1 MPKTPPE
8 EFDDNDH
15 TDELPVLIETV
26 VLEPG
31 HVSVVD
37 AEALEDTAER
47 TARFSP
53 IPAVTEVEVESLQSD
68 LAARG
73 AQIAA
78 LEEDIAQLNTRWL
91 DVERHLTA
99 KDARIDELSHIVAEL
114 RGALAE
120 RHTAEQRLAAELRE
134 RSAALDRSSSENA
147 ELRAT
152 AAATERQLA
161 ALANQP
167 VAPRVTD
174 EATSVQRL
182 REEVASLATYLENRH
197 RWWTELKAQ
206 AAASSADID
215 RLQRE
220 LRSLEATRRE
230 ATALAARE
238 SERATTLRRELVEQ
252 TRLAEELR
260 RALAAARAA
269 AAETRAQPVPQ
280 APTRVASK
288 PSPPAQVATSGESR
302 AERGARHPTSAD
314 TAEPAAKAMGLPPA
328 PAFEVV
334 AALEAEVGHRRQ
346 QIAAQLVEL
355 RDREQRIQRGAVG
368 LEQVRQELAAARI
381 DLEHH
386 RADRARLERALVDKD
401 RALEARDARI
411 GSLQDELSERLGAIQ
426 KLNAMD
432 LSLQGLDSKMSDRLR
447 RADQTA
453 ETAGSPMLVCLTGD
467 APKQFALTS
476 KTVTI
481 GRGHACDIQII
492 THFVSREH
500 ARITTDRGTIVIEDL
515 ASTNGVF
522 VNSIRVERQELQ
534 HGDLVTIGETQF
546 RFLESVAH

>member
-1 MPKTPPE
+1 MPKTPPD

-26 VLEPG
+26 VLEPA
-31 HVSVVD
+31 HASVVD

-47 TARFSP
+47 TARFNP
-53 IPAVTEVEVESLQSD
+53 IPAATEVEVESLQSD

-73 AQIAA
+73 AQIAS

-114 RGALAE
+114 RRALAE
-120 RHTAEQRLAAELRE
+120 RHTVERRLAAELGE
-134 RSAALDRSSSENA
+134 RSASLDRSSSENA

-152 AAATERQLA
+152 AAGTERQLA

-167 VAPRVTD
+167 VTPR

-182 REEVASLATYLENRH
+182 REEVASLTTYLENRH
-197 RWWTELKAQ
+197 RWWAELKAQ

-252 TRLAEELR
+252 TRLVEELR

-288 PSPPAQVATSGESR
+288 PSSPAQVATSGESR
-302 AERGARHPTSAD
+302 AARGARHPTSAD
-314 TAEPAAKAMGLPPA
+314 AAEPAAKAMGLPPA

-334 AALEAEVGHRRQ
+334 AALEAEVGHKRQ

-447 RADQTA
+447 RAHQTA